1 MARNTRRS
9 RFAWVT
15 LLTLLLL
22 AALPVSGLAEPPMG
36 PPKEIDTRTLPVEQS
51 LVCQCGC
58 TMAVAVCDCGT
69 ADEFRKEIRTMMDQ
83 GQSNDAILASYV
95 AKYGEKVLT
104 APTKRGFNL
113 TAWIMPFVALAL
125 GAVLLMTLLR
135 RWSRAYQ
142 ASPAAAA
149 AAEAPLTVE
158 EEALYESTVADLL
171 KDNF

>member
-1 MARNTRRS
+1 
-9 RFAWVT
+9 
-15 LLTLLLL
+15 
-22 AALPVSGLAEPPMG
+22 MG
-36 PPKEIDTRTLPVEQS
+36 PPKEIDTRTLPVERG

-69 ADEFRKEIRTMMDQ
+69 ADEFRKETRTMMDQ

-113 TAWIMPFVALAL
+113 TAWIMPFLALAL

-158 EEALYESTVADLL
+158 EEALYESTVAGLTGSGARFCHHCGAAL
-171 KDNF
+171 PHPGQRFCHACGQAQQGVGS